1 MLSLGGHVEYV
12 QEEDPLIIQLG
23 LKKETKYQKKAGA
36 KLIENPKYTILTDN
50 LY

>member
-23 LKKETKYQKKAGA
+23 LKKETKY
-36 KLIENPKYTILTDN
+36 
-50 LY
+50 